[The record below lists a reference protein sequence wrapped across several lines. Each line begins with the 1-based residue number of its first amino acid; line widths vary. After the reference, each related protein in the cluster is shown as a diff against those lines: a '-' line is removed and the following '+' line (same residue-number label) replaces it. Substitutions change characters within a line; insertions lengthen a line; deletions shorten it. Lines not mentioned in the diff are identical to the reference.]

1 MRRLCRSRSEPEARW
16 YVSKCRSK
24 VRVLKP
30 DRANERRARR
40 LAYRRPKR
48 RRSAIRRKNMRVLI
62 AEDERNAREFLKS
75 LLEEF
80 GTVETITEAS
90 NGAEALK
97 LIREQTPD
105 LVFLDLEMPEL
116 TGFEVIRRLD
126 ADETPLIAF
135 VTAFDEYAIKAFEVN
150 AVDYLLKP
158 VEPERLGQTLK
169 RAAERL
175 GDSSEHRQAV
185 EGIRQSAGAGSG
197 ELEFLPVKT
206 GEEISLVKVDEI
218 ASVVADGELLHI
230 TTKENKKYL
239 INFRL
244 KDLETRLGEDR
255 FIRLSR
261 GALANVS
268 MLTAA
273 STMPGGAYLV
283 ELENGQKIQASRS
296 QSKILRD
303 RLLRL

>member
-1 MRRLCRSRSEPEARW
+1 
-16 YVSKCRSK
+16 
-24 VRVLKP
+24 
-30 DRANERRARR
+30 
-40 LAYRRPKR
+40 
-48 RRSAIRRKNMRVLI
+48 MRVLI